1 MNRRTFTLSGA
12 KTRQGPLKP
21 FWNAYPLIGLAI
33 RFRQ

>member
-12 KTRQGPLKP
+12 KTRQGP
-21 FWNAYPLIGLAI
+21 FWNAYSLIGLAI